1 MLEGKDLMNLEL
13 CVVDGL
19 IDQLTAQEGTILHLV
34 RPDELLVSTQ
44 IAKEKE
50 HLDEI
55 AVDLIAKIDDI
66 SLAEVNQEKRKPD
79 DSLAI

>member
-55 AVDLIAKIDDI
+55 AVDLIAKIDAI